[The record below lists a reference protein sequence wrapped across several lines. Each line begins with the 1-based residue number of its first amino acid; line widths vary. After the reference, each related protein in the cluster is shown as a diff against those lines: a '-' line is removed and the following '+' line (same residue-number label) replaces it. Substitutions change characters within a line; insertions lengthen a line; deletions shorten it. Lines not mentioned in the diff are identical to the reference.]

1 MFYLISFSETEVP
14 GKIQSIPT
22 LGMDRKMLENAV
34 QNVSSTNAVKEE
46 LTNCIYLQDSKT
58 EVFGLKIYGTPW
70 QPKFCGWAFNLDR
83 GHALME
89 KWDQIP
95 DDTDILITHTPP
107 VGYGDLCST
116 GIRAGCV
123 ELLMSVQQ
131 RIKPKYHIYGH
142 IHEGIF
148 VISLAWRRSA
158 IYIIFK
164 LHFIDI
170 YILFSLL
177 VHFRH
182 VSVFRL
188 WSSFGRQ
195 NSICQCIY
203 L

>member
-1 MFYLISFSETEVP
+1 MLYLISFSETEVP

-34 QNVSSTNAVKEE
+34 ENVSSTNAVKEE
-46 LTNCIYLQDSKT
+46 LTNCLYLQDSKT

-123 ELLMSVQQ
+123 ELLTSVQQ

-142 IHEGIF
+142 IHEGDF
-148 VISLAWRRSA
+148 ISLAKISYHW
-158 IYIIFK
+158 Y
-164 LHFIDI
+164 
-170 YILFSLL
+170 
-177 VHFRH
+177 
-182 VSVFRL
+182 
-188 WSSFGRQ
+188 
-195 NSICQCIY
+195 
-203 L
+203 